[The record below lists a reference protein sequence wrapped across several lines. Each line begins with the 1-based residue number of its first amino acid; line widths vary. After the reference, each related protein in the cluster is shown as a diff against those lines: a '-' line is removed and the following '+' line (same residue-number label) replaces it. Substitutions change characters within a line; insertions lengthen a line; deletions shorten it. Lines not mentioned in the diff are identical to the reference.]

1 MMYSWNLF
9 VLLELTDYYG
19 RTCDEEMKEAYRE
32 RVNLF
37 MEASE
42 ALKNELGLLE
52 NIPGSM
58 FVDWSSSNDPDHT
71 QPICTAANALYALAA
86 ERLGKLYDRKDF
98 SESSIRIRVQLRSV
112 YEKVKGSKQEL
123 FTMYPFLAD
132 SLSLREG
139 EQP

>member
-1 MMYSWNLF
+1 
-9 VLLELTDYYG
+9 
-19 RTCDEEMKEAYRE
+19 
-32 RVNLF
+32 